1 VENLSVDGG
10 LVREYLDR
18 LYEVGRLPG
27 GGVWRPVYSPA
38 WNEAR
43 TLVRGW
49 LVDAGLA
56 VKEDAVGNLFGRLEG
71 QSTGPAVLVGS
82 HIDSVYAGGKYDG
95 PLGVVGAIAA
105 VRALKAQRPRPARPV
120 EVFVSCEEEDSRFI
134 CDFWG
139 SRAILGTIR
148 VGEAEALRDADGV
161 VLADAMREYGL
172 DPSRVGEAKRTDVAA
187 FLELHIEQGPV
198 LDAEG
203 ISLGVVEAISGLNR
217 TRVRVQGKADHAGT
231 TPLSLR
237 ADALVAASAMVLAV
251 RQLAEEFGEPARA
264 TVGALN
270 VRPNQPNI
278 VAGEVELIVDS
289 RHPDRA
295 LQQQLVQAVGSRCHE
310 IGAERGVAVETEVL
324 VDQTPTPMNPSL
336 VARIEQAIQRRGW
349 SYRRLVSGAGHD
361 SQILGRQI
369 PTAMIFVPSRAGRSH
384 SPAEFTPD
392 EQVLPGV
399 QTLADVLGELAE
411 GGKRCHGGPLNAE
424 S

>member
-1 VENLSVDGG
+1 VENLSVDGA
-10 LVREYLDR
+10 LVHEYLDR

-49 LVDAGLA
+49 LAEAGLA
-56 VKEDAVGNLFGRLEG
+56 VREDVVGNLFGRLEG
-71 QSTGPAVLVGS
+71 RLAGPAVLVGS
-82 HIDSVYAGGKYDG
+82 HIDSVYAGGKFDG

-105 VRALKAQRPRPARPV
+105 VRALKAQQPRPARPV

-139 SRAILGTIR
+139 SRAILGTIHL
-148 VGEAEALRDADGV
+148 GEAEALRDADGV
-161 VLADAMREYGL
+161 VMADAMREYGL
-172 DPSRVGEAKRTDVAA
+172 DPIRVGEAKRTDVAA

-217 TRVRVQGKADHAGT
+217 TRVRVQGRADHAGT

-237 ADALVAASAMVLAV
+237 SDALVAASAMVLAV

-264 TVGALN
+264 TVGSLN

-295 LQQQLVQAVGSRCHE
+295 LQQQLVQAASRRCQE
-310 IGAERGVAVETEVL
+310 IGAALGVAVETEVL
-324 VDQTPTPMNPSL
+324 VDQTPTPMNPAL

-349 SYRRLVSGAGHD
+349 SYRRFVSGAGHD

-369 PTAMIFVPSRAGRSH
+369 PTAMIFVPSRSGRSH

-399 QTLADVLGELAE
+399 QTLADVLAALADE
-411 GGKRCHGGPLNAE
+411 E
-424 S
+424 VTV